1 MIGHSCHVVET
12 KVNPIK
18 RCCTTKSSENG
29 QNKERERYLRTNNNN
44 NKNSNC
50 KENESERER
59 EITKVEIRIIPEIG
73 DRGLGFGKNLDIG

>member
-1 MIGHSCHVVET
+1 M
-12 KVNPIK
+12 NPIK

-29 QNKERERYLRTNNNN
+29 QNKERERYLRTNNNNN